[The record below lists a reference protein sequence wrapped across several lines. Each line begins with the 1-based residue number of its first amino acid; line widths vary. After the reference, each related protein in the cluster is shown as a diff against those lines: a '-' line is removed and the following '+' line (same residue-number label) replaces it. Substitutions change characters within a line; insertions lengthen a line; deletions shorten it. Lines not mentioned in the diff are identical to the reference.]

1 MGEGSARIAF
11 DQRIAR
17 VVARPLART
26 PLTPNAVTGLS
37 IVVGLGAAWL
47 FAQGGTLIHWGAGI
61 FVVAVWMD
69 HLDGEL
75 ARLTG
80 KTSAFGH
87 YFDHVA
93 AMINYVTMFTGA
105 GIGLGD
111 EALGGWALE
120 CGVAAGLAV
129 AAIMTLRVW
138 IETRQGKELTKM
150 TVRYG
155 FEVEDTLYV
164 VAPITWLGLLP
175 PFVVAAGIGA
185 PLFMLYVI
193 WEVVRATRAAP
204 GTEGS

>member
-1 MGEGSARIAF
+1 MGEGSDRIAF

-37 IVVGLGAAWL
+37 IVIGLGAAWL
-47 FAQGGTLIHWGAGI
+47 FAQGGTSIHWGAGI

-75 ARLTG
+75 ARLTD
-80 KTSAFGH
+80 KASTFGH

-93 AMINYVTMFTGA
+93 AMINYVAMFSGA
-105 GIGLGD
+105 GIGLSDG
-111 EALGGWALE
+111 ALGEWAPV

-129 AAIMTLRVW
+129 ATIMTVRMW
-138 IETRQGKELTKM
+138 IETRQGKELTQM
-150 TVRYG
+150 TVRFG
-155 FEVEDTLYV
+155 FEIEDTLYV
-164 VAPITWLGLLP
+164 VGPITWLGLLP

-185 PLFMLYVI
+185 PLFMVFVI
-193 WEVVRATRAAP
+193 REAVRAVRAAP

>member
-1 MGEGSARIAF
+1 MA
-11 DQRIAR
+11 
-17 VVARPLART
+17 
-26 PLTPNAVTGLS
+26 
-37 IVVGLGAAWL
+37 
-47 FAQGGTLIHWGAGI
+47 
-61 FVVAVWMD
+61 
-69 HLDGEL
+69 
-75 ARLTG
+75 
-80 KTSAFGH
+80 
-87 YFDHVA
+87 
-93 AMINYVTMFTGA
+93 
-105 GIGLGD
+105 
-111 EALGGWALE
+111 
-120 CGVAAGLAV
+120 AAGLAV
-129 AAIMTLRVW
+129 ATIMSLRMW